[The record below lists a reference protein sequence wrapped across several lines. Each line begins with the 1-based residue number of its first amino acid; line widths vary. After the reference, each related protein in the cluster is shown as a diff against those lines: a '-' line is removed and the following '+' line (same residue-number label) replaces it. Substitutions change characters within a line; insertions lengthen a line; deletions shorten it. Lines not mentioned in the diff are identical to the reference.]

1 MGKYRMMK
9 PVRLFLIKECEG
21 YHVIFRRTFHR
32 RALDYF
38 RQYMIVGGMPQTV
51 AKYGNQLLTPY
62 ILHDKNLK
70 V

>member
-1 MGKYRMMK
+1 
-9 PVRLFLIKECEG
+9 
-21 YHVIFRRTFHR
+21 
-32 RALDYF
+32 
-38 RQYMIVGGMPQTV
+38 VGGMPQTV